1 MNAAPTAAVRVDDGW
16 LIGAEPERWLVARR
30 LDDVPAVLAA
40 AEEEAARGRVA
51 VGYLAYEAGPA
62 FDPAI
67 AARLPGGLP
76 LAAFAVFPALERA
89 DALAAEGEWELGAW
103 EEDLPEAA
111 YLQAVERVRG
121 AIRDGETY
129 QVNLT
134 FRLRS
139 PFAGSSWAFFAA
151 LSAAHEAP
159 YAAYLDLG
167 RFVICSASPE
177 LFLEADGSRLRSR
190 PMKGTARRHPD
201 PRRDLARGRALRR
214 SAKERAENL
223 MIVDMVRNDLG
234 RVAWVGSVQVPHL
247 FALERYP
254 TVWQMTSTVEAESDR
269 PLAEV
274 VAALFPPA
282 SVTGA
287 PKVRATELIR
297 ELEASPRGVYTG
309 AMGLVGPGRR
319 ARLNVAIRTAV
330 IDRRTATLSYGVG
343 SGIVWDSRPRRELAE
358 CRLKAAVLGVRP
370 REFRL
375 LETMR
380 WDPRR
385 GFVLWAEHV
394 RRLRRSAKHLGFRFD
409 GERIAA
415 EAREAAAAWR
425 EPMRVRLLLDRCGR
439 TTWEAVPL
447 RDSPFPARVRLALAK
462 APVPSGELALYHKS
476 TERSQYVAAWDGVD
490 REAVDDVLL
499 WNERGEVTETTV
511 ANVVVELDG
520 ELVTPPV
527 RCGLLDGTLR
537 RMLVRRGIVR
547 ERVVRLED
555 LERCRRLW
563 VVNSVRGWRF
573 AQLLRTEAGRGADGA
588 RVAEAVRVR

>member
-1 MNAAPTAAVRVDDGW
+1 VNRAPAAAVRVDDGW
-16 LIGAEPERWLVARR
+16 LVGAEPERWLVARR

-40 AEEEAARGRVA
+40 AEEEAARGRLA
-51 VGYLAYEAGPA
+51 IGYLAYEAGPA

-67 AARLPGGLP
+67 AAWPPGELP
-76 LAAFAVFPALERA
+76 LAALAVFPALERA
-89 DALAAEGEWELGAW
+89 DAVAAEGEGELGAW
-103 EEDLPEAA
+103 EEELPEAA

-121 AIRDGETY
+121 AIRGGETY

-134 FRLRS
+134 FRLRA
-139 PFAGSSWAFFAA
+139 PFGGSSWAFFAA

-177 LFLEADGSRLRSR
+177 LFLEVDGSRLRSR

-201 PRRDLARGRALRR
+201 PRRDAARARGLRR
-214 SAKERAENL
+214 SPKERAENL

-234 RVAWVGSVQVPHL
+234 RVARVGSVRVPHL

-274 VAALFPPA
+274 VGALFPPA

-287 PKVRATELIR
+287 PKVRATELVR

-309 AMGLVGPGRR
+309 AMGLIGPGRR

-370 REFRL
+370 RGFRL

-385 GFVLWAEHV
+385 GFVLWEEHL
-394 RRLRRSAKHLGFRFD
+394 RRLRRSAEHLGFRFD
-409 GERIAA
+409 GARIAA

-425 EPMRVRLLLDRCGR
+425 GPMRVRLLLDRRGR
-439 TTWEAVPL
+439 TAWEAVPL
-447 RDSPFPARVRLALAK
+447 RESPFPARVRLALAK
-462 APVPSGELALYHKS
+462 EPVPSGELALYHK
-476 TERSQYVAAWDGVD
+476 TTKRSPYTAAWDGIA

-511 ANVVVELDG
+511 ANVVFELDG
-520 ELVTPPV
+520 ELVPPPV

-537 RMLVRRGIVR
+537 RVLVRRGIVR

-555 LERCRRLW
+555 LGRCRRLW

-573 AQLLRTEAGRGADGA
+573 AQLVQTGAAGGADGA